1 MYEATTRSIRV
12 TVVPKFLPEQSDPEE
27 SRFVWAYTVKIEN
40 RGQDEVQLRSRYW
53 RITDGRGHTQEVH
66 GPGVVGEEPHIPAG
80 TSYSYTSGCPLPT
93 PSGFMVG
100 CYQME
105 TPSGEMFNVDIPAFS
120 LDCPHARQT
129 VN

>member
-12 TVVPKFLPEQSDPEE
+12 TVVPKYLPEQSAPDDNH
-27 SRFVWAYTVKIEN
+27 FVWAYTVKIEN
-40 RGQDEVQLRSRYW
+40 RGEESVQLRSRYW
-53 RITDGRGHTQEVH
+53 RITDARGQVQEVH
-66 GPGVVGEEPHIPAG
+66 GPGVVGEEPVIPSG
-80 TSYSYTSGCPLPT
+80 SSYTYTSGCPLPT
-93 PSGFMVG
+93 SSGFMVG

-120 LDCPHARQT
+120 LDCPHMRQT